1 MDTGRTEAKKQ
12 QRGFISE
19 SLRFAIVAFLIIVPF
34 RLWIAQPFIVRG
46 ASMDP
51 TFFDGEYL
59 IIDEL
64 TYHLRD
70 PLRDEVV
77 VFRYPLNPKTFFIKR
92 VIGLPGEQVII
103 RNGQITIRKNDGE
116 QFALPEAYFHD
127 NVFTA
132 PDGVFTLGDR
142 EYFVMGDNR
151 AQSLDSRRWGALTRG
166 MIVGRALVR
175 LWPVARA
182 AVLPGI

>member
-1 MDTGRTEAKKQ
+1 MDTIHTETKK
-12 QRGFISE
+12 QRGFFSE
-19 SLRFAIVAFLIIVPF
+19 SLRFAIIAFLIIVPF

-70 PLRDEVV
+70 PLRGEVV

-92 VIGLPGEQVII
+92 VIGLPREEVII
-103 RNGQITIRKNDGE
+103 HDGRAAIRKNDGE
-116 QFALPEAYFHD
+116 QFALPETYIYD
-127 NVFTA
+127 NMFTM
-132 PDGVFTLGDR
+132 PDGVFTLGES

-151 AQSLDSRRWGALTRG
+151 AQSLDSRRWGALPRD
-166 MIVGRALVR
+166 MVIGRALVR

-182 AVLPGI
+182 AVLPGTR